1 MLRETQRHRLRGRDR
16 EIKSQREME
25 MNGQR
30 ESEILR
36 ETERDKGI
44 KRREKQRQRQRRQKY
59 RRRGSQ
65 SWETARSLRRGP
77 EDRRERLG
85 ATRAR
90 ARRGCQGR
98 RAPPREP
105 GGSGFCERTRVWRL
119 SVPGRLTLSETQVCH
134 GAGHRHQ
141 LCFCH
146 WACLCVWFG
155 VSGCVCVGCVGVFP
169 GTSVRVSF
177 SCGWRVRV
185 PA

>member
-1 MLRETQRHRLRGRDR
+1 MET
-16 EIKSQREME
+16 
-25 MNGQR
+25 NGQR

-44 KRREKQRQRQRRQKY
+44 KRREKQRQKDRGGRNIGAEAPRAG
-59 RRRGSQ
+59 RLRGVCGEALRTGGRGS
-65 SWETARSLRRGP
+65 ERRVPGP
-77 EDRRERLG
+77 G
-85 ATRAR
+85 G
-90 ARRGCQGR
+90 GCQGR
-98 RAPPREP
+98 QAPPREP

-134 GAGHRHQ
+134 GAGHRHH

-177 SCGWRVRV
+177 SCGWRVHV